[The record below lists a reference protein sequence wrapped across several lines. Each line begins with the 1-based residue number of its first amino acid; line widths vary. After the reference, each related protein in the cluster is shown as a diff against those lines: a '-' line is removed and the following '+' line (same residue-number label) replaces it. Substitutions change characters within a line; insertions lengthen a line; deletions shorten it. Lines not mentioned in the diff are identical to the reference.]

1 MNQGAVVFKLFGNC
15 VPVKGAR
22 RSVVCDLQKQR
33 MRFIP
38 NNLFYI
44 LTELADLPVE
54 EVKQRFD
61 STAGRVIDEYFAL
74 LVADDYGFWCDEP
87 EKFPRMDLTWH
98 RPETITN
105 SIIDIDRT
113 SRHDYGRIL
122 AELDGLG
129 CQALQVRAYDPL
141 SLDEMEEIVTACEE
155 QRLRHLDL
163 VVKYQPEFTQEALT
177 DFCHRHQ
184 VVSAISIHSSPHKAT
199 HEVKPLPV
207 FLRYYTGAL
216 TPSSCG
222 VVSQGYF
229 SLFMEHFTEAQ
240 RFNTCLNRKLSI
252 AADGTIKSCPSMPQS
267 FGKVG
272 QTSLDSVV
280 REPALIQIGSI
291 TKDQVKVCR
300 DCEFRY
306 VCTDCRAYTNDPS
319 DPYSKPAKCSYDP
332 YTATW
337 GTKAA

>member
-1 MNQGAVVFKLFGNC
+1 MSQGAGVFKLFGNC

-22 RSVVCDLQKQR
+22 RSVICDLQKQR

-38 NNLFYI
+38 NDLFHI
-44 LTELADLPVE
+44 LTELADLPAD
-54 EVKQRFD
+54 EVKRRFD
-61 STAGRVIDEYFAL
+61 DRAARVIDEYFAL

-87 EKFPRMDLTWH
+87 EKFPRMELTWQ
-98 RPETITN
+98 RPEAVTN
-105 SIIDIDRT
+105 SIIDVDGS
-113 SRHDYGRIL
+113 SRHDYARIF

-129 CQALQVRAYDPL
+129 CQAVQVRAYEAL
-141 SLDEMEEIVTACEE
+141 SLGELEEIVLAAEQ

-163 VVKYQPEFTQEALT
+163 VVKYRPELTTEALA
-177 DFCHRHQ
+177 DFCLRHQ
-184 VVSAISIHSSPHKAT
+184 LISVISIHSSPQKLT

-207 FLRYYTGAL
+207 FLRYYPGAL

-252 AADGTIKSCPSMPQS
+252 AADGTIRNCPSMPQS

-272 QTSLDSVV
+272 QTSLGSVV

-306 VCTDCRAYTNDPS
+306 VCTDCRAYTADAD

-337 GTKAA
+337 GARAA

>member
-1 MNQGAVVFKLFGNC
+1 MTQRAVFKLFGNC

-33 MRFIP
+33 MRLIP
-38 NNLFYI
+38 NDLFYI
-44 LTELADLPVE
+44 LTELADLPVDE
-54 EVKQRFD
+54 IKRRFD
-61 STAGRVIDEYFAL
+61 DNAGTVIDEYFAR

-87 EKFPRMDLTWH
+87 EKFPRMDLTWQ
-98 RPETITN
+98 RPEAVTN
-105 SIIDIDRT
+105 SIIDVDSS
-113 SRHDYGRIL
+113 SRHDYARIFT
-122 AELDGLG
+122 ELDGLG
-129 CQALQVRAYDPL
+129 CQAVQVRAYDPL
-141 SLDEMEEIVTACEE
+141 SLPEMEEIVLAAEQ

-163 VVKYQPEFTQEALT
+163 VVKYQPDLTAEALS

-184 VVSAISIHSSPHKAT
+184 VISAISIYSSPRKLT

-207 FLRYYTGAL
+207 FLRYYTYAL

-222 VVSQGYF
+222 VVSQSYF

-240 RFNTCLNRKLSI
+240 QFNTCLNRKLSI
-252 AADGTIKSCPSMPQS
+252 AADGAIKSCPSMPQS
-267 FGKVG
+267 FGTVG
-272 QTSLDSVV
+272 QTSLSSVIS
-280 REPALIQIGSI
+280 EPALVQIGGI

-306 VCTDCRAYTNDPS
+306 VCTDCRAYTLDPN

-337 GTKAA
+337 GAQAA